1 VSVDVAR
8 QQRFRIQGRS
18 FLAFVLA
25 PEPPVQDWFEKLDDT
40 LRRTAGF
47 FAGRPM
53 VLDVSGLALTK
64 GSLRALLDALQERQI
79 RILGLEGI
87 NESLVGPETP
97 PVLKGTRPSSAVEL
111 PQRRVANAEADPR
124 TRSLMIESPVRSG
137 QSIVF
142 LNGDVTVLGSIGS
155 GAEVVAG
162 GSIHVY
168 GALRGRA
175 LAGAKGN
182 PTARIFCTKAEA
194 ELLAIDSIYITADE
208 IAASLR
214 GRPAQVWLEGGSIRI
229 ASRD

>member
-1 VSVDVAR
+1 VSVNVAR

-25 PEPPVQDWFEKLDDT
+25 PEPPVQDWFEKLDET
-40 LRRTAGF
+40 LHRTAGF

-53 VLDVSGLALTK
+53 VLDVSGLALAK
-64 GSLRALLDALQERQI
+64 GSLRALLDALQEREI
-79 RILGLEGI
+79 RILGLDGI
-87 NESLVGPETP
+87 DESLVGPELP
-97 PVLKGTRPSSAVEL
+97 PVLKGMRPAGAVEL
-111 PQRRVANAEADPR
+111 PQRRAAKAETDPR

-182 PTARIFCTKAEA
+182 PTARIFCTRAEA